1 MVLRLN
7 VAEAADLLLE
17 SYKGHKNLP
26 PLLVRKVPKFAQAYF
41 LKSGVLV
48 IPGVN
53 EREDKLRAVD
63 LWHSLGSKH
72 NWQKLSKEIG
82 QTRWLSY
89 FAKYAYEVARVFHP
103 HRPKII
109 IGHSLGAGM
118 AQILAHYYG
127 CPAICFSTPAVKS
140 RRGRKIAQPR
150 HVLNIQTK
158 GDWLPLLLSNG
169 PELELRGKTYK
180 VHPLGG
186 GRPHAIKTY
195 AKTVKGTKGIPKQWP
210 L

>member
-1 MVLRLN
+1 MTKQIEL
-7 VAEAADLLLE
+7 AEAADLLIA
-17 SYKGHKNLP
+17 SYKGYRALP
-26 PLLVRKVPKFAQAYF
+26 PLLVNKIPQFAQSYF
-41 LKSGVLV
+41 LKSGILV

-53 EREDKLRAVD
+53 EKQDKLRAVD
-63 LWHSLGSKH
+63 LWHSLGRRH
-72 NWQKLSKEIG
+72 NWQKFNTEIA

-109 IGHSLGAGM
+109 LGHSLGAGM
-118 AQILAHYYG
+118 AQILAHYYR

-140 RRGRKIAQPR
+140 RRGKHIRPARQ
-150 HVLNIQTK
+150 VLNIQHK
-158 GDWLPLLLSNG
+158 KDWLPLMLSDG
-169 PELELRGKTYK
+169 PELRLVGKSHTIR
-180 VHPLGG
+180 PATN

-195 AKTVKGTKGIPKQWP
+195 AKTVRSDKTLPKRWP